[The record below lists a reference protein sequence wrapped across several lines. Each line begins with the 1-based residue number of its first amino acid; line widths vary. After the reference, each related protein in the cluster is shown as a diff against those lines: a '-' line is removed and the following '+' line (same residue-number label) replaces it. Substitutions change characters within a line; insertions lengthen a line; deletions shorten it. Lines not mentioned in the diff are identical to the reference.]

1 MFIAQ
6 ENIFGEDQAFTD
18 MGTSNC
24 KSTLS
29 NLTHLKTQQ
38 QQIQHTNSTAA
49 NKEDNT
55 KSISEV
61 SISAEEKPKRFDARL
76 YRPLEVTVS
85 LTIHDIQAHLVKV
98 NKNNIDVY

>member
-1 MFIAQ
+1 
-6 ENIFGEDQAFTD
+6 

-38 QQIQHTNSTAA
+38 QQQQQQQTT

-61 SISAEEKPKRFDARL
+61 SLSAEEKPKRFDARL
-76 YRPLEVTVS
+76 YRPLEVIVS

-98 NKNNIDVY
+98 SL